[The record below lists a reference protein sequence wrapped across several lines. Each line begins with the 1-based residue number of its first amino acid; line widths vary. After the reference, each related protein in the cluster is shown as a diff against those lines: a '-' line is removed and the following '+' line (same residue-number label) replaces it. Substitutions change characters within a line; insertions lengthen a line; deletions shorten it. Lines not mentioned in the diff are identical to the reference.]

1 MLDQATDST
10 AAAARTDASVR
21 SARPAWAR
29 TLLSPDQPYALYVT
43 FIVAIVIFSVLSPVF
58 LSPENFVN
66 IGRQTATVTI
76 VAVGMTLI
84 IGTGEIDLSVG
95 ATLGLA
101 SMVTALF
108 LRDVTD
114 NWALAAFAGLLTG
127 AVVGS
132 LNGVL
137 TTRAK
142 IPSFLVTLGMLSVAG
157 GLAMTVTGTKAVV
170 VTNPDFFQFFGGQM
184 LGIPSQIIWTLAA
197 LAAGIYLLHF
207 STFGRKVHAVG
218 GNVTAARY
226 SGINTARVKLMAF
239 VLTGVLAGLAG
250 VVLTA
255 QAQAARPTFGTGIE
269 LDVIAAVILGG
280 TSLFGGR
287 GTMYGTLVGSLLIG
301 VLNNGLVLLGVAPTI
316 QTMIKGAIIIAAVA
330 FGTMRRRS

>member
-1 MLDQATDST
+1 MLDQVANST
-10 AAAARTDASVR
+10 GAAGGADGTVRT
-21 SARPAWAR
+21 ARPAWTR
-29 TLLSPDQPYALYVT
+29 SLLSPDQPYALYVT

-76 VAVGMTLI
+76 VAIGMTLI

-108 LRDVTD
+108 LRDISD
-114 NWALAAFAGLLTG
+114 NWALGALAGLLTG
-127 AVVGS
+127 AIVGC

-170 VTNPDFFQFFGGQM
+170 VTNPDLFQFFGGQV

-197 LAAGIYLLHF
+197 LAIGIYLLHF
-207 STFGRKVHAVG
+207 STFGRKIHAVG

-226 SGINTARVKLMAF
+226 SGINTGRVKLIAF

-316 QTMIKGAIIIAAVA
+316 QTMIKGAIIIVAVA
-330 FGTMRRRS
+330 FGTMRKRS